1 MPHEVNEIIGRMHET
16 VVGFGEYG
24 IRFRDREGE
33 VEAFLSRVLA
43 ASRVGFIYGP
53 FGAGKS
59 TFLKT
64 LASSMQNTGNVI
76 FVYYDYNV
84 PIVRESMPEVM
95 VYAPVDIKRVVIEAL
110 QSIRLTSPF
119 VSVNLGEVLKVMLG
133 VLSREGFRDR
143 LRGVEGVVF
152 VFDEYDRYLK
162 SRAGDPNF
170 RDLDY
175 VAGAFAQAIEHA
187 DVRRIIFKELA
198 DRRLYFLFPISD
210 QTALRIAMRLGGK
223 GLTTPYLLW
232 NLPRQAFREVIN
244 EVAELTRAKNVDV
257 DLLWSLLGGNV
268 RELEVL
274 VVDYNWDYR
283 RWLQEDVIERRIIKT
298 LEEYERAGRFGSI
311 GKVLESL
318 VNKGRTAAS
327 DYGLGEF
334 MGQPD
339 AVEGDYGL
347 LENNIVINLTGA
359 EHLSGLSTEP
369 WIGKRYAYQIP
380 AYYWVLRAMIRKGVN
395 VKPED
400 VLREIDESGRS

>member
-1 MPHEVNEIIGRMHET
+1 MRET

-33 VEAFLSRVLA
+33 VKAFLGRVLA

-64 LASSMQNTGNVI
+64 LASAMQNTGDVI

-84 PIVRESMPEVM
+84 PIVRESTPEVM

-110 QSIRLTSPF
+110 RSIQLASPF

-133 VLSREGFRDR
+133 VLSREGLRD
-143 LRGVEGVVF
+143 VEGVVF

-162 SRAGDPNF
+162 SKAGDPNF

-175 VAGAFAQAIEHA
+175 VVGALAQAIEHA

-210 QTALRIAMRLGGK
+210 QAALRIAMRLGGK
-223 GLTTPYLLW
+223 GLTMPYLLW
-232 NLPRQAFREVIN
+232 NLPRQAFREVVN
-244 EVAELTRAKNVDV
+244 EVAELTGAKNVNV
-257 DLLWSLLGGNV
+257 DLLWNLLGGNV

-283 RWLQEDVIERRIIKT
+283 RWLQEEVIERKIIRT
-298 LEEYERAGRFGSI
+298 LEEYERAGRFSSI

-318 VNKGRTAAS
+318 VDKGRAAAG

-339 AVEGDYGL
+339 AVEGDYGF
-347 LENNIVINLTGA
+347 LENNIMINLTGA
-359 EHLSGLSTEP
+359 EHLSELPTEP

-380 AYYWVLRAMIRKGVN
+380 AYYWVLRAMIRKGIN

-400 VLREIDESGRS
+400 VLEEINESGGN

>member
-1 MPHEVNEIIGRMHET
+1 MPHEVNEIINRMRET

-33 VEAFLSRVLA
+33 VKAFLGRVLA

-64 LASSMQNTGNVI
+64 LASAMQNTGNVI

-84 PIVRESMPEVM
+84 SIVQESMPEVM
-95 VYAPVDIKRVVIEAL
+95 VYAPVNIKRVVIEAL
-110 QSIRLTSPF
+110 RSIQLASPF

-133 VLSREGFRDR
+133 VLSREGLRD
-143 LRGVEGVVF
+143 VEGVVF

-162 SRAGDPNF
+162 SKAGDPNF

-175 VAGAFAQAIEHA
+175 VAGALAQAIEHA

-223 GLTTPYLLW
+223 GLTMPYLLW
-232 NLPRQAFREVIN
+232 NLPRQAFREVVN
-244 EVAELTRAKNVDV
+244 EVAELTGAKNVNV
-257 DLLWSLLGGNV
+257 DLLWNLLGGNV

-283 RWLQEDVIERRIIKT
+283 RWLQEEVIERKIIRT
-298 LEEYERAGRFGSI
+298 LEEYERAGRFSSI

-318 VNKGRTAAS
+318 VDKGRAAAG

-339 AVEGDYGL
+339 AVEGDYGF
-347 LENNIVINLTGA
+347 LENNIMINLTGA
-359 EHLSGLSTEP
+359 EHLSELPTEP

-380 AYYWVLRAMIRKGVN
+380 AYYWVLRAMIRKGIN

-400 VLREIDESGRS
+400 VLEEINESGGN

>member
-1 MPHEVNEIIGRMHET
+1 MPHEVNEIINRMRET

-33 VEAFLSRVLA
+33 VKAFLGRVLA

-64 LASSMQNTGNVI
+64 LASAMQNTGDVI

-84 PIVRESMPEVM
+84 PIVQESMPEVM

-110 QSIRLTSPF
+110 RSIQLASPF

-133 VLSREGFRDR
+133 VLSREGLRD
-143 LRGVEGVVF
+143 VEGVVF

-162 SRAGDPNF
+162 SKAGDPNF

-175 VAGAFAQAIEHA
+175 VAGALAQAIEHA

-223 GLTTPYLLW
+223 GLTMPYLLW
-232 NLPRQAFREVIN
+232 NLPRQAFREVVN
-244 EVAELTRAKNVDV
+244 EVAELTGAKNVNV
-257 DLLWSLLGGNV
+257 DLLWNLLGGNV

-283 RWLQEDVIERRIIKT
+283 RWLQEEVIERKIIRT
-298 LEEYERAGRFGSI
+298 LEEYERAGRFSSI

-318 VNKGRTAAS
+318 VDKGRAAAG

-339 AVEGDYGL
+339 AVEGDYGF
-347 LENNIVINLTGA
+347 LENNIMINLTGA
-359 EHLSGLSTEP
+359 EHLSELPTEP

-380 AYYWVLRAMIRKGVN
+380 AYYWVLRAMIRKGIN

-400 VLREIDESGRS
+400 VLEEINESGGN